1 MAREFSRRTLI
12 TTAASAL
19 VAVSSAGANAWSLG
33 LVSAD
38 GSPIRSQPMAS
49 SDVTADLSGLQR
61 YGSSSADTS
70 ILELFDY
77 NCGYCRTASQPL
89 RKLIESSRSIA
100 LTLFHSPIFGQN
112 SRDVAVLQQTV
123 AGLFGAARA
132 YEYHHALLAERGP
145 LDRARALQVAASLQL
160 DVASAP
166 SASRADAEAQVA
178 AQAGRALSLKLK
190 ITPTFIIADTA
201 FIGWPGETTLNRFID
216 AKRQCGQLACG

>member
-49 SDVTADLSGLQR
+49 SDVTADL
-61 YGSSSADTS
+61 SADTS